1 MATPV
6 PGRRKIHLLE
16 TITFER
22 WDSLPSISKSDLE
35 EMPRYRS
42 ASLSD
47 LLDGTQDIPD
57 ATKPKEPTSEISR
70 DHWDKRRLRQK
81 CNGCNKQ
88 IHLVFRQKHC
98 RMCGKVFCLQCSRFQ
113 RRLADDASPNPDGKL
128 YRVCQL
134 CFKDGEDLAVG
145 CVKSWTQDFFNMRS
159 AAHARKFPSG
169 KEPELKLLCE
179 IPKVC
184 QPISD
189 MFLVDISKSKQMKAK
204 LQNAVK
210 IAKRQTFCS
219 LCEKDL
225 FVPSDRKQC
234 VVCGEIFCKAC
245 SSKDL
250 VVFYPRGAVHQSD
263 EGRARPDMDVIQTG
277 TDISKVA
284 EVWRNY
290 RVCSQCEKHV
300 GREMRVFH
308 FNLELQNKHHEM
320 TDIKKQIVAILDR
333 ESTSNV
339 HVGTKRQS
347 SSLDMLDEL
356 SNDGQGVPR
365 SMSDD
370 VILSLCDA
378 KLVEERVVQKLF
390 DRYYKRY
397 EEVRGLEPVTS
408 IQTSLKQ
415 KIISSSTSFYNE
427 RRRCYRDRFTS
438 YSYSSSASTTSD
450 GD

>member
-1 MATPV
+1 
-6 PGRRKIHLLE
+6 
-16 TITFER
+16 
-22 WDSLPSISKSDLE
+22 
-35 EMPRYRS
+35 MPRYRS

-81 CNGCNKQ
+81 CNGCYKQ

-98 RMCGKVFCLQCSRFQ
+98 RMCGKVFCQQCSRFQ

-219 LCEKDL
+219 LCDKDL

-263 EGRARPDMDVIQTG
+263 EGRARPDIDVIQTG
-277 TDISKVA
+277 TDISKMA

-290 RVCSQCEKHV
+290 RVCRQCEDHV

-308 FNLELQNKHHEM
+308 FNIELQNKHHEM
-320 TDIKKQIVAILDR
+320 IDIKKQIVAILDR
-333 ESTSNV
+333 ESTSNG
-339 HVGTKRQS
+339 HVGTLRKS
-347 SSLDMLDEL
+347 SSFDMLDEIA
-356 SNDGQGVPR
+356 NNGQDVPR

-390 DRYYKRY
+390 DRFYKRY
-397 EEVRGLEPVTS
+397 EEVRGLKPVTS
-408 IQTSLKQ
+408 TQTSLKQ
-415 KIISSSTSFYNE
+415 KIISSSTNFYNE
-427 RRRCYRDRFTS
+427 RRRCFRDRFT
-438 YSYSSSASTTSD
+438 SYSSSASTTSD